1 MARMPR
7 VDWRFGMVGEGPNL
21 DVYTL
26 IRSSVRRGNLILRK
40 ETEFLFSRKRVT
52 GVLSSSFPA

>member
-1 MARMPR
+1 MDE
-7 VDWRFGMVGEGPNL
+7 VPNL